1 MFSGVFPSDTSA
13 GLASPHARRVIYL
26 WCTAYGFT
34 STRRRE
40 RCANTRANIKPYFR
54 TQDSGHV
61 WHAVMRPVT
70 IFIWTCTGVLYIQES
85 YNVDSTPRRGEGGG
99 EADDCVG
106 SARAAVHEVSGR
118 VPRGRLEASSPGV
131 PQRKA
136 GSAWHEQGALWE
148 GRRTRGSQ

>member
-1 MFSGVFPSDTSA
+1 M
-13 GLASPHARRVIYL
+13 
-26 WCTAYGFT
+26 
-34 STRRRE
+34 
-40 RCANTRANIKPYFR
+40 
-54 TQDSGHV
+54 
-61 WHAVMRPVT
+61 WHAVMWPVT
-70 IFIWTCTGVLYIQES
+70 IYLDVHGSALYIQES

-106 SARAAVHEVSGR
+106 SARAAVDEASGR